1 MTTFLAAAAS
11 SAPPAGGAAIGQ
23 VVGASVAAAILT
35 SLLVVLGFGH
45 RSGRVTILGDVAG
58 FAARI
63 SGLPR
68 WAALPSGFAAGSLI
82 VAAFGFYWDVA
93 IHIDNGRDPGPLANP
108 AHYFILAGLFGIAT
122 AGWFAVVL
130 PEGRPGPAAI
140 RITRDW
146 HAPVGGILLIAC
158 AFFALV
164 GFPLDDVSHRLFGQ
178 DVTLWGPTHLMM
190 LGGAAMTLVAILV
203 LLSEARLAARA
214 GDGNPDGAPGPVAFL
229 TPARMRALRQVSA
242 FGGLL
247 IGLSIF
253 QGEFDFGVPQF
264 RLLYEP
270 LLIAFAAALTM
281 VSARAVAGRGAALG
295 AVAFFFL
302 VRGLL
307 ALWVGPLTGHTA
319 THLPLYVV
327 EALVVEAAALA
338 ASPSR
343 RPYRYGVL
351 SGVLVGVFG
360 TLSESAWSQIA
371 MPIPWPA
378 HALGGALLVGLIG
391 GVTGG
396 LVGTFVAG
404 GLRLRAEVVGAPRH
418 WATAVG
424 ALLVLAVTIGALGH
438 TTVPKGR
445 ALVTLTPAAS
455 HDGQRYA
462 NATVRFTP
470 AAVADKADWLD
481 GMAWQGDGKRVLA
494 PLRRVAEGVYRTTAA
509 LPVSGDWKSSIR
521 LHRGTVMASVPV
533 YLPADAAIPTPE
545 IAAPPRFVRP
555 LQSERSILQ
564 RERKHDVPGWLWGV
578 AGLIVL
584 AFVVAILGF
593 TGWCLVRITRL
604 GAPLR
609 AGDGS
614 DSEASAAGPRV
625 PAVA

>member
-1 MTTFLAAAAS
+1 MWVLYVEGSRAA
-11 SAPPAGGAAIGQ
+11 
-23 VVGASVAAAILT
+23 
-35 SLLVVLGFGH
+35 
-45 RSGRVTILGDVAG
+45 
-58 FAARI
+58 
-63 SGLPR
+63 GLPTQR
-68 WAALPSGFAAGSLI
+68 AVELS
-82 VAAFGFYWDVA
+82 
-93 IHIDNGRDPGPLANP
+93 
-108 AHYFILAGLFGIAT
+108 LAG
-122 AGWFAVVL
+122 
-130 PEGRPGPAAI
+130 
-140 RITRDW
+140 
-146 HAPVGGILLIAC
+146 
-158 AFFALV
+158 AF
-164 GFPLDDVSHRLFGQ
+164 
-178 DVTLWGPTHLMM
+178 
-190 LGGAAMTLVAILV
+190 
-203 LLSEARLAARA
+203 
-214 GDGNPDGAPGPVAFL
+214 
-229 TPARMRALRQVSA
+229 
-242 FGGLL
+242 L
-247 IGLSIF
+247 IGLAAL
-253 QGEFDFGVPQF
+253 QAEFDFGVPQF

-270 LLIAFAAALTM
+270 LLIAFAAALPM

-295 AVAFFFL
+295 AVAFFFV

-327 EALVVEAAALA
+327 EALVVEAAAFA

-360 TLSESAWSQIA
+360 TLSESAWSQSA

-378 HALGGALLVGLIG
+378 HALPGALLVGLIG

-564 RERKHDVPGWLWGV
+564 RERKDDVPGWLWGV
-578 AGLIVL
+578 AGLVVL

-609 AGDGS
+609 PGHGDEPGAPA
-614 DSEASAAGPRV
+614 DGPRV